1 MNEAKT
7 QTQTQQY
14 NELEVAVIGLAGRF
28 PGAKNIA
35 EFWQNL
41 KAGVESI
48 HFFGDEELIE
58 NGVNPALLK
67 NADYVRAHGFL
78 EGNECFDP
86 AFFGYTPKEAAAMD
100 PQVRVFHECVWQ
112 ALEDAGYDPL
122 SYPGLIGLYGGAS
135 PHFNWEALSLLSGK
149 TGSLGD
155 FAASQLVDKDF
166 LCVRVSHKL
175 NLRGP
180 SITLYSACSTSLVAI
195 HLAVQAVQ
203 NGECSLALG
212 GGVTVLQFKKA
223 GYVYQ
228 EGMVG
233 SPDGHC
239 RTFDRQ
245 SAGTV
250 AANGAGAVVLKR
262 LTEAVEHRDHIYAVV
277 KGSALTNDGSRRVGF
292 TAPGV
297 EGQAEAI
304 RIAHLTAEVSPE
316 SIGYVETH
324 GTATA
329 LGDPVEIEGLK
340 LAFDTPER
348 GFCALGTVKSNLGH
362 LDSAAGVT
370 GFIKT
375 VLALKNRQIPPSLHF
390 KSPNPDIDFENS
402 PFYVNRQLKQWE
414 NGSQPRRAGVSSF
427 GLGGTNAHV
436 VLEEA
441 PDTALRQGTA
451 DRPCLILLSAKT
463 EAALKRMSLDL
474 ADYFGQHPDT
484 PLADAAYTLQVG
496 RAPFAFRQL
505 VLCSGA
511 GELITALSS
520 GNSPAVRAQQVRET
534 DRPVVF
540 MFSGQGAQYVNMG
553 LELYQQEKTF
563 RQEMERCFEILER
576 RWQYPIREILYPAAH
591 SPSSPGPGERIN
603 HVLYSG
609 PVKFSFEYALAKLLI
624 SRGIEPR
631 AMIGHSF
638 GEYAAASI
646 SGVFSLEDALGL
658 VVLRGQLMEQTA
670 AGAMMSV
677 ALGEEAIKPFLDERV
692 SLAAVNS
699 PQLAI
704 VSGERQAVAELEH
717 RLTALGHECI
727 RVNFPRAS
735 HSALM
740 QPVTG
745 TFAEAVARVRRR
757 KPEIPYISG
766 LSGQWISESEAVDPA
781 YWSRHLVCTIRFFE
795 GITTLLHQLN
805 PVFLQVSCDRGLPL
819 FVSQHPDI
827 TAQNPAVN
835 IVRHPRDEVSD
846 VAYLLNQVGSLWLQ
860 GAAVDWHRF
869 HEGEE
874 RFRISLPTYSFE
886 RHRFAVERDLPRL
899 TADLLAGGS
908 LPVRKPDLADWLYVP
923 TWIRSRPARIPRLPG
938 AGHDRFAWL
947 VFLDGCGLGGRLA
960 ERLRQ
965 AGCTVMTAAAG
976 EHFRQLGEGDFVIRP
991 AAAGDYHALLAGMS
1005 AAKDRPLQVVHLWL
1019 VTDPSDGSGAAP
1031 GLDRCETMLS
1041 RGFYSL
1047 FYLARAWGSR
1057 GLKQLVS
1064 IQAVSS
1070 HMQEVVGGDLLV
1082 PEKAALLGPVKV
1094 IPREYAALKCRSID
1108 IVWPPAGEVNTVVS
1122 QLLTECAADPD
1133 ETVVAY
1139 RGRHRWQQTFRPVRL
1154 EDGAGEGCPL
1164 KQQGVYW
1171 ITGGLG
1177 GIGLVLAGHLTE
1189 TVGARLVLSGRSPL
1203 PERPEWDRW
1212 LSEHPEDEPTA
1223 VKIRKLRELEKQGAD
1238 ILTARADAADPQQMR
1253 RVLDMALNR
1262 FGKIDGVIHCAGL
1275 ADGALIAGRTP
1286 EMTAEI
1292 LAPKVQG
1299 TLVLNELLTTAAPD
1313 FLILCSSANAIL
1325 PALGQLG
1332 HCGANAFLD
1341 AFAWYKHSQNGV
1353 QTISINWNAW
1363 REVGQA
1369 AAAIRQVAN
1378 RDQHFDANHLD
1389 ALLNEEGV
1397 GLFAR
1402 ILSDPLPQ
1410 VVVSTTDFNAKIE
1423 GLKREITAETAE
1435 TSAVPSAET
1444 RLPRP
1449 ELSTP
1454 YLAPRDPLEQSLVD
1468 IWQQHFGFDK
1478 VGVKDNF
1485 FELGGD
1491 SVKGMMF
1498 VNRYKKLLAEIVHVT
1513 VVFNAPTIEDLTSYF
1528 GEHYP
1533 EAVAR
1538 IRGQQSAGQPQ
1549 PSTGVDEETVA
1560 RFRRQLPSL
1569 SAGIEPGK
1577 REKNPSAI
1585 FILSASRSG
1594 STLLRVMLAG
1604 HPQLFAPPELA
1615 LLANHT
1621 LAENRGGHEGCIR
1634 AIMELKGGEVDEAAA
1649 LMREYED
1656 QAMGV
1661 QQFYGLLQEW
1671 IGPERLL
1678 VDKTPGYTL
1687 DLNTLRQAEVYFE
1700 DSLYIHLVRHPYGMI
1715 RSFEEARLD
1724 LFFGRDLLKTLSLSR
1739 RELAEL
1745 SWIVSNQNILEFFEE
1760 VPRWRQF
1767 RLRFEDLVARP
1778 RNAVEDICRFL
1789 KLPFHDD
1796 MLQPYR
1802 EKKRRMSDGIHAG
1815 GIMLGDVKF
1824 HQHRRIDAAAAD
1836 TWKEVYRED
1845 FLGETAWQL
1854 AGSFGYPRPTSYYP
1868 IRPAE
1873 QREYYELA
1881 PAQKRLYVI
1890 QQMETNDIAYNMSRF
1905 IPLQSPDRGKLEQT
1919 FRQLIDRHES
1929 LRTSFHMLKGQ
1940 PVQQVHRRL
1949 DFEVEY
1955 YDGRD
1960 SGANDIMRRFVR
1972 AFDLSAPPLLRVG
1985 VVEVNPPSTHPV
1997 PQAVGH
2003 PSREGLYVLLV
2014 DMHHIIS
2021 DRISHGVLARD
2032 FQRLY
2037 RGDVLG
2043 KLKLQYKD
2051 YAVWQNSGEQKRA
2064 VGKQE
2069 EYWLKV
2075 FAGDIPRL
2083 RLPLDFPRPPVRS
2096 FAGSSLRFSL
2106 DSQRA
2111 AALKS
2116 LTVKQGV
2123 SLQILMLSIF
2133 YVLLFRLSDQSDI
2146 VVGTSVNGR
2155 GHADL
2160 EQILGVF
2167 VNILALRNFPTKEKP
2182 FSGFLR
2188 EVRENS
2194 LQAYENQ
2201 DYQFDDLVKRLRP
2214 HCKNHDPGRS
2224 PLFDV
2229 MFEMMK
2235 AETEAAP
2242 GPDAYD
2248 SSTAKFDL
2256 DWMGIETGNGIHFT
2270 VNYCTDL
2277 FKAETVRFMIDYY
2290 LELVQNVLHNREA
2303 AIGRLPESTA
2313 GEELPPP
2320 EEVEFNF

>member
-1 MNEAKT
+1 MNEVKT
-7 QTQTQQY
+7 ETPTY
-14 NELEVAVIGLAGRF
+14 NGLEVAVIGLAGRF
-28 PGAKNIA
+28 PGARNIA

-48 HFFGDEELIE
+48 HFFSDEELVE
-58 NGVNPALLK
+58 NGVDPSLLK
-67 NADYVRAHGFL
+67 NAAYVRAHGFL
-78 EGNECFDP
+78 EDNDCFDP
-86 AFFGYTPKEAAAMD
+86 AFFGYTPTEAAAMD
-100 PQVRVFHECVWQ
+100 PQVRIFHQCVWQ
-112 ALEDAGYDPL
+112 ALEDAGYDPF

-135 PHFNWEALSLLSGK
+135 PHFNWEALCLLSGK
-149 TGSLGD
+149 TASLGD

-175 NLRGP
+175 NLKGP
-180 SITLYSACSTSLVAI
+180 TLTLYTACSTSLVAI

-212 GGVTVLQFKKA
+212 GGVTVLQLKKA

-250 AANGAGAVVLKR
+250 AANGAGVVVLKR
-262 LTEAVEHRDHIYAVV
+262 LAEAVEDRDHIYAVV
-277 KGSALTNDGSRRVGF
+277 KGSALTNDGSRKVGF

-316 SIGYVETH
+316 SIGYVEAH

-329 LGDPVEIEGLK
+329 LGDPVEVEGLK
-340 LAFDTPER
+340 LAFNTGKR
-348 GFCALGTVKSNLGH
+348 GFCALGTVKSNMGH

-390 KSPNPDIDFENS
+390 MSSNADIDFEDS
-402 PFYVNRQLKQWE
+402 PFYVNRRLKQWE

-441 PDTALRQGTA
+441 PETAPRQGTA
-451 DRPCLILLSAKT
+451 DCPCLILLSAKT
-463 EAALKRMSLDL
+463 EAALKRMSLGL
-474 ADYFGQHPDT
+474 ADYFRQHPHI

-496 RAPFAFRQL
+496 RAPFACRQFLLCASADEL
-505 VLCSGA
+505 VR
-511 GELITALSS
+511 ALSS
-520 GNSPAVRAQQVRET
+520 GNAPALRRRQVQET

-540 MFSGQGAQYVNMG
+540 MFSGQGSQYVNMG

-563 RQEMERCFEILER
+563 RQEMEHCFEILER
-576 RWQYPIREILYPAAH
+576 RWQYPIREILYPAAP
-591 SPSSPGPGERIN
+591 SPLNPGPEERIN

-609 PVKFSFEYALAKLLI
+609 PVKFAFEYALAKLLI
-624 SRGIEPR
+624 GRGIEPR
-631 AMIGHSF
+631 ALIGHSF
-638 GEYAAASI
+638 GEYAAAAVA
-646 SGVFSLEDALGL
+646 GVFSPEDALEL

-677 ALGEEAIKPFLDERV
+677 ALGEEAVKPFLNERI

-699 PQLAI
+699 PQLSI
-704 VSGERQAVAELEH
+704 VSGERQAVAELEQ
-717 RLTALGHECI
+717 RLTGRGHECI
-727 RVNFPRAS
+727 RINFPRAS

-745 TFAEAVARVRRR
+745 TFARAVARVGRR
-757 KPEIPYISG
+757 KPQIPYISG
-766 LSGQWISESEAVDPA
+766 LSGQWITGDEAVDPA

-805 PVFLQVSCDRGLPL
+805 PLFLQVSCDRGLPL
-819 FVSQHPDI
+819 FVSQHPEI
-827 TAQNPAVN
+827 TAQNPAFN
-835 IVRHPRDEVSD
+835 IVRHPKEEVSD
-846 VAYLLNQVGSLWLQ
+846 VTYLLNQVGNLWLW

-869 HEGEE
+869 HEGQE
-874 RFRISLPTYSFE
+874 RFRLPLPTYPFE
-886 RHRFAVERDLPRL
+886 RHAFTVERDLPRL
-899 TADLLAGGS
+899 GADLLAGGG
-908 LPVRKPDLADWLYVP
+908 LPVRKPDMADWLYVP
-923 TWIRSRPARIPRLPG
+923 TWIRSRPAPIPRLSA
-938 AGHDRFAWL
+938 AGHERFAWL
-947 VFLDGCGLGGRLA
+947 LFLDGCGLGQRLA

-965 AGCTVMTAAAG
+965 AGCTVVTAAPG
-976 EHFRQLGEGDFVIRP
+976 ERFDQVGAGDFVIRP
-991 AAAGDYHALLAGMS
+991 TAAGDYDALLSRLS
-1005 AAKDRPLQVVHLWL
+1005 AANGRPLQVVHLWL
-1019 VTDPSDGSGAAP
+1019 VTDPGRGSDNAP
-1031 GLDRCETMLS
+1031 SLDRGEAMLS

-1047 FYLARAWGSR
+1047 FYLVRAWGSR
-1057 GLKQLVS
+1057 GLKQPLS

-1094 IPREYAALKCRSID
+1094 IPREYPTVTCRSID
-1108 IVWPPAGEVNTVVS
+1108 LAWPPEGEVDTVVS
-1122 QLLTECAADPD
+1122 QLLAECTADPD
-1133 ETVVAY
+1133 DTVVAY
-1139 RGRHRWQQTFRPVRL
+1139 RGRHRWQQSFKPLRL
-1154 EDGAGEGCPL
+1154 EHENGAGEAALL
-1164 KQQGVYW
+1164 KRQGVYW

-1177 GIGLVLAGHLTE
+1177 GIGLVLAGHLAE

-1203 PERPEWDRW
+1203 PERSGWDQW
-1212 LSEHPEDEPTA
+1212 LSQHPADEPTA
-1223 VKIRKLRELEKQGAD
+1223 LKIRKLRELERQGAD

-1262 FGKIDGVIHCAGL
+1262 FGTIDGVIHCAGL
-1275 ADGALIAGRTP
+1275 ADGALVAARTP
-1286 EMTAEI
+1286 EMTADI

-1299 TLVLNELLTTAAPD
+1299 TLVLNDLLAEAAPD

-1341 AFAWYKHSQNGV
+1341 AFAWYKHSQGGLT
-1353 QTISINWNAW
+1353 TIAINWNAW

-1369 AAAIRQVAN
+1369 AAAIRQAA
-1378 RDQHFDANHLD
+1378 DTAQLD

-1397 GLFAR
+1397 GLFSR

-1410 VVVSTTDFNAKIE
+1410 VVVSTFDFNAKLA
-1423 GLKREITAETAE
+1423 GLKREITAEPVE
-1435 TSAVPSAET
+1435 TSVVPPAQT
-1444 RLPRP
+1444 QLPRP
-1449 ELSTP
+1449 QLSTP
-1454 YLAPRDPLEQSLVD
+1454 YLAPRDPLEQNLAD
-1468 IWQQHFGFDK
+1468 IWQQLFGFDK

-1513 VVFNAPTIEDLTSYF
+1513 VVFNAPTIEELAGYF

-1538 IRGQQSAGQPQ
+1538 IRGEQPAAQSQLSAG
-1549 PSTGVDEETVA
+1549 VDDETIA

-1569 SAGIEPGK
+1569 SAGGQPGK
-1577 REKNPSAI
+1577 REKNPSTI

-1621 LAENRGGHEGCIR
+1621 LAENPGGHQGCIR
-1634 AIMELKGGEVDEAAA
+1634 AIMELKGVEVDEATA

-1656 QAMGV
+1656 RAMGV
-1661 QQFYGLLQEW
+1661 QQFYQLLQEW
-1671 IGPERLL
+1671 IGPGRRL
-1678 VDKTPGYTL
+1678 VDKTPGYAL
-1687 DLNTLRQAEVYFE
+1687 DLNTLRQAEVYF
-1700 DSLYIHLVRHPYGMI
+1700 DDPLYIHLVRHPYGMI
-1715 RSFEEARLD
+1715 RSFEEAKLD
-1724 LFFGRDLLKTLSLSR
+1724 LFFDRDLLKSLSLSR
-1739 RELAEL
+1739 RQLAEL
-1745 SWIVSNQNILEFFEE
+1745 SWIVSNQNILEFFKE
-1760 VPRWRQF
+1760 VPPSRRF

-1778 RNAVEDICRFL
+1778 RQAVEEICRFL
-1789 KLPFHDD
+1789 KLPLHDG
-1796 MLQPYR
+1796 MVQPYR
-1802 EKKRRMSDGIHAG
+1802 EKKRRMSDGIHTG

-1824 HQHRRIDAAAAD
+1824 HQHRQIDASAAD
-1836 TWKEVYRED
+1836 TWKQVYRQE
-1845 FLGETAWQL
+1845 FLGETAYRL
-1854 AGSFGYPRPTSYYP
+1854 AASFGYPRPNPCNTIP
-1868 IRPAE
+1868 PAE
-1873 QREYYELA
+1873 EREYYELT
-1881 PAQKRLYVI
+1881 PAQRRLYVI
-1890 QQMETNDIAYNMSRF
+1890 QQMETSDTAYNMSRF
-1905 IPLQSPDRGKLEQT
+1905 IPLQSPDRGRLEQT
-1919 FRQLIDRHES
+1919 FRQLIHRHES
-1929 LRTSFHMLKGQ
+1929 LRTSFQMVDGQ
-1940 PVQQVHRRL
+1940 PVQRVFRQVDFRL
-1949 DFEVEY
+1949 EY
-1955 YDGRD
+1955 DDGHD
-1960 SGANDIMRRFVR
+1960 SEPTDIMGRFVR
-1972 AFDLSAPPLLRVG
+1972 PFDLSAPPLLRVG
-1985 VVEVNPPSTHPV
+1985 MVTGE
-1997 PQAVGH
+1997 
-2003 PSREGLYVLLV
+2003 RDVLLV

-2021 DRISHGVLARD
+2021 DRISHSVLARD

-2037 RGDVLG
+2037 RGEDCH

-2051 YAVWQNSGEQKRA
+2051 YAVWQNSEERQRAIEEQA
-2064 VGKQE
+2064 

-2075 FAGDIPRL
+2075 FAGDMPRL
-2083 RLPLDFPRPPVRS
+2083 RLPLDFPRPAVRS

-2106 DSQRA
+2106 DREMA

-2116 LTVKQGV
+2116 LTVRQGV
-2123 SLQILMLSIF
+2123 SLQILMLAIF
-2133 YVLLFRLSDQSDI
+2133 YVLLFRLSHQSDI

-2160 EQILGVF
+2160 EEILGVF
-2167 VNILALRNFPTKEKP
+2167 VNILALRNFPTREKP
-2182 FSGFLR
+2182 FDDFLK
-2188 EVRENS
+2188 EVRQNS
-2194 LQAYENQ
+2194 LQAYDNQ
-2201 DYQFDDLVKRLRP
+2201 DYQFDDLVKKLRP
-2214 HCKNHDPGRS
+2214 LCKDHDPGRS

-2229 MFEMMK
+2229 MFEMMQVDAD
-2235 AETEAAP
+2235 AEVEADADAEAAY
-2242 GPDAYD
+2242 DA
-2248 SSTAKFDL
+2248 STAKFDL
-2256 DWMGIETGNGIHFT
+2256 DWMGIESGGGIHFS
-2270 VNYCTDL
+2270 VSYCTEL
-2277 FKAETVRFMIDYY
+2277 FKPETVRFMIDDYIR
-2290 LELVQNVLHNREA
+2290 LVQAVLDDPQA
-2303 AIGRLPESTA
+2303 PIGQLLESTA
-2313 GEELPPP
+2313 GEALPPP
-2320 EEVEFNF
+2320 EEVEFDF